1 MLAGIRFCRHL
12 HVVGGQQAGDPVGF
26 TFPPVGVGLV
36 QDVDQLAL
44 GEAQLILI
52 GGGVVIHGN
61 DLAH

>member
-1 MLAGIRFCRHL
+1 MLAGVRFCRHL

-26 TFPPVGVGLV
+26 AFPPVGVGLV